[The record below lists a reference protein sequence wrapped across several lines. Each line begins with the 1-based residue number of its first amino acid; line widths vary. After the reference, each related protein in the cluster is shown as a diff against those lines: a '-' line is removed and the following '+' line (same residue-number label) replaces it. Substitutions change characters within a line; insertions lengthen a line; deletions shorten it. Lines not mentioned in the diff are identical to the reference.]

1 MFWPE
6 LLLSQSFG
14 PHTGPCQVARP
25 WVCSHCS
32 ETTKHWPASNAV
44 SAETRMI
51 YFWSPLGVMKL
62 LCPSPVRCVCLLSA
76 GPISLGL
83 SKLLCLNRI
92 PDDLPSLQVALPLPF
107 SVLQTLQVTQ
117 TRNTWN
123 QEGTYAI
130 HFSAILSGRTK
141 PDISYAK
148 VEHVANRNNRTKN
161 DTFPTSCKDE
171 QFTVNIHWAVVIYSV
186 DMEFLALS
194 RISATCLS
202 SEHSS
207 VSTMKSL
214 CK

>member
-1 MFWPE
+1 M
-6 LLLSQSFG
+6 
-14 PHTGPCQVARP
+14 PHDSSEQVKIAP
-25 WVCSHCS
+25 
-32 ETTKHWPASNAV
+32 
-44 SAETRMI
+44 
-51 YFWSPLGVMKL
+51 KL
-62 LCPSPVRCVCLLSA
+62 EKLFFFVCLFF
-76 GPISLGL
+76 SL
-83 SKLLCLNRI
+83 
-92 PDDLPSLQVALPLPF
+92 LPLTRTLLDLEKFGLCSAHIKWPHCLKG
-107 SVLQTLQVTQ
+107 SRKCTLQHH
-117 TRNTWN
+117 
-123 QEGTYAI
+123 AI